1 MRVVSVVEKWQL
13 LRGSGGGGPSLSPW
27 TPWEKKLQ
35 CPLIS
40 FCGQL

>member
-13 LRGSGGGGPSLSPW
+13 LRGSGGGGPSLSSS
-27 TPWEKKLQ
+27 TPWEKLQ

-40 FCGQL
+40 FCG